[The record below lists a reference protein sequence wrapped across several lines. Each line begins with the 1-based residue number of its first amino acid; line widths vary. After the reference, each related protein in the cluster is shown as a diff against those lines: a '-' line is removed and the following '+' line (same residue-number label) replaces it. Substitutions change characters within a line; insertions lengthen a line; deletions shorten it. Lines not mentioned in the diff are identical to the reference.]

1 MPLSRLSN
9 FFACIVAL
17 TSLHATA
24 SAACKPADASM
35 AGAYYMRGVME
46 MGPIIA
52 LAPDGRFRYML
63 SYGAYDER
71 AEGCWQ
77 RRGNVVTLTPTKMLT
92 GPGGKKFKRLD
103 LRHNANGELL
113 RTFSPRHTGRYVRGR
128 R

>member
-9 FFACIVAL
+9 VFACLVVL
-17 TSLHATA
+17 TSLPVIA

-46 MGPIIA
+46 MGSIIA

-77 RRGNVVTLTPTKMLT
+77 RRGNVVSLTPTKMLT

-103 LRHNANGELL
+103 LQRNASGELL
-113 RTFSPRHTGRYVRGR
+113 RKLGPRHTGRYVRSR